1 MGQSLQN
8 APLPQS
14 HHLKNI
20 SWAGEVAQ
28 FVVSALQAWGLEVL
42 TPQQPC
48 EKTDVAV
55 CCVGLG
61 VEGQKQEGLLG
72 SQTGGIGEHW
82 V

>member
-1 MGQSLQN
+1 
-8 APLPQS
+8 
-14 HHLKNI
+14 
-20 SWAGEVAQ
+20 
-28 FVVSALQAWGLEVL
+28 VSALQAWGLEVL